1 MMSTLKEFLTSRA
14 EIERERAGEKMA
26 VQNEWRGAVERL
38 IQQIVAW
45 LRDADTLRILEI
57 QDDFHQ
63 LREVNVGVYIL
74 PGLVIRLEVEEVRV
88 VPIARNAV
96 GPMEDIGG
104 NRIGRTFGRVDLK
117 NGGKKY
123 MLFRIEREPID
134 RWVIVDDESYTVREF
149 NRQTFDEAMQSLL
162 Q

>member
-1 MMSTLKEFLTSRA
+1 MSTLKEFLASRA
-14 EIERERAGEKMA
+14 EIERERVDEKVA
-26 VQNEWRGAVERL
+26 IQNEWRAAVLRL
-38 IQQIVAW
+38 IEQIVAW
-45 LRDADTLRILEI
+45 LRDADTPRILEI
-57 QDDFHQ
+57 HDDSHH
-63 LREVNVGVYIL
+63 LREVNVGVYNL
-74 PGLVIRLEVEEVRV
+74 PGLVIQLEAEEARV

-96 GPMEDIGG
+96 GPVEDIGG
-104 NRIGRTFGRVDLK
+104 NRIRRSLGRVDLK

>member
-1 MMSTLKEFLTSRA
+1 
-14 EIERERAGEKMA
+14 MA
-26 VQNEWRGAVERL
+26 PGCRYA
-38 IQQIVAW
+38 
-45 LRDADTLRILEI
+45 RILEI
-57 QDDFHQ
+57 QDDSHL
-63 LREVNVGVYIL
+63 LREVNVGVYNL
-74 PGLVIRLEVEEVRV
+74 PGLVIRMEAEEVLV

-96 GPMEDIGG
+96 GPVDEIGS
-104 NRIGRTFGRVDLK
+104 NRIRRSWGRVDLK